1 MFTVQLST
9 PQGICYLRSTIWTF
23 AGRPERAQYFDT
35 AGQARDALDKAKPFM
50 KAAHYKA
57 ARIVENV

>member
-1 MFTVQLST
+1 MFTVQLNT

-23 AGRPERAQYFDT
+23 AGAAPRASYYQT

-57 ARIVENV
+57 ARIVEND